1 MIVGFTPGRGL
12 LHRTHPFTPLTL
24 AAWTV
29 VLAVTLP
36 VPWGI
41 GILTAALVALSV
53 AAGLASVL
61 RTAGALALP
70 FWAFLILIHFV
81 VGDDPGKVVGVGLP
95 ITAILIAFLA
105 ALASVHPARL
115 ADALLERRVPF
126 TVTYLLV
133 ATLQA
138 VPRLRERAAQILDAQ
153 RCRGLRISG
162 SLWSRARAIGPL
174 AMPLVLGAL
183 AEVDERAV
191 ALEVRGAA
199 AGRRRTP
206 LDPPRD
212 RVPERV
218 LRWVLVVSAGAAV
231 LFRLL

>member
-1 MIVGFTPGRGL
+1 VIVGYTPGRGL
-12 LHRTHPFTPLTL
+12 LHRTHPFTPLAL
-24 AAWTV
+24 AGATV

-36 VPWGI
+36 VPWGV
-41 GILTAALVALSV
+41 GLLTALLAVLAV
-53 AAGLASVL
+53 AAGLGSVL

-70 FWAFLILIHFV
+70 FWVFLLLIHVV
-81 VGDDPGKVVGVGLP
+81 VGDDPGKVLGVGLP
-95 ITAILIAFLA
+95 ITAMLVAFLA

-126 TVTYLLV
+126 AIAYLLA
-133 ATLQA
+133 ATLQT
-138 VPRLRERAAQILDAQ
+138 VPRLRERATQILDAQ
-153 RCRGLRISG
+153 RCRGLRVRG
-162 SLWSRARAIGPL
+162 SVWSRARAVGPL

-212 RVPERV
+212 SAAERV
-218 LRWVLVVSAGAAV
+218 FRWALAATAGAATLV
-231 LFRLL
+231 RLF